1 MTKSIPFDTLAYS
14 KKLVAAGFTPL
25 QAEVQAETMAE
36 LLNDQ
41 LVTKK
46 DLLEMEL
53 RLTLKLGAMI
63 ALSVGIMATLVKI
76 L

>member
-63 ALSVGIMATLVKI
+63 AFSV
-76 L
+76 